1 MNTVFHNSR
10 TYSCGVDFF
19 RGSTGS
25 SGVFI
30 FLPHLSNFIIS
41 AKNQLTSLI
50 LIELLLS
57 QRNNQPN
64 LNNFSYTVLDRSCLL
79 GLPFYSLEHFSQL

>member
-1 MNTVFHNSR
+1 MNTVDTVFHNSR

-19 RGSTGS
+19 HGS

-30 FLPHLSNFIIS
+30 VFAASIKFHIIS

-64 LNNFSYTVLDRSCLL
+64 LTIFFILY
-79 GLPFYSLEHFSQL
+79 